1 MLESNRVYE
10 QRNAESV
17 IWDRFKKSLSVTQKK
32 LYESLTVTETVKRG
46 FLVKRDVPYVIKNV
60 VALS

>member
-1 MLESNRVYE
+1 MQSQSYE
-10 QRNAESV
+10 IDSKN
-17 IWDRFKKSLSVTQKK
+17 LCVTQRK
-32 LYESLTVTETVKRG
+32 LCESLTVTETVKRG

>member
-1 MLESNRVYE
+1 MSKEMQSQWYE
-10 QRNAESV
+10 IDSKN
-17 IWDRFKKSLSVTQKK
+17 LCVTQRK
-32 LYESLTVTETVKRG
+32 LCESLTVTETVKRG